1 MGFFY
6 TITLKMNIQ
15 KKLAK
20 SFQLFQEKKY
30 TEAIK
35 NLDEIIRFQPHN
47 YDAYSN
53 KAIILININKQ
64 QDAKICFEKAL
75 SISFDKK
82 IANNFVKLL
91 INQADWLNAQ
101 RVNDQLIN
109 KFGIIL
115 DYQKNKALILRG
127 LKKYNQ
133 AIEIYKDLIKKNLN
147 DIDLYLSLGFTFN
160 LIEEYEKAIENY
172 KMALELKK
180 DFYPAIYNLGIS
192 LNNAEKFDKAIGM
205 LEKSLEINPNNPSAL
220 LTLASAQI
228 KTNKFAKGKETI
240 EKVFKIDKNLI
251 TDKKVY
257 ANAIFQ
263 LGLMHMNK
271 NENNEALENLNK
283 VLKID
288 KNHIEANHHLGILAL
303 KTKNFRKVPEFYRY
317 RIRRTLRKY
326 GRFDDFD
333 YPEINHNTS
342 LIVGKEQGIGDE
354 LILIRLLEDLS
365 LKVKELVYVCSNKL
379 YKFITNNLK
388 NIKIVCE
395 DEYLDTENKIYN
407 DFTKINLHSIF
418 NYISDPLD
426 KIKKYK
432 NFVVDSHMVK
442 YYENKYRKN
451 NKKLI
456 GIAWMSKNGADDR
469 KKSLKL
475 HDLIPI
481 LKMQEKYSYVNLQYG
496 DVAREINQVNKNYET
511 EIKYDDDLD
520 YFDDIYSLAALI
532 KSCDIIITCSGVTAH
547 IAGILGVKT
556 FVLVPIFGGR
566 IWYWHEE
573 DLISSWYPSVSL
585 ITQNKSSD
593 WKQPISNLQKY
604 LSEYND

>member
-6 TITLKMNIQ
+6 KITLEMNIQ

-20 SFQLFQEKKY
+20 CFQLFQERKY
-30 TEAIK
+30 TEAIQI
-35 NLDEIIRFQPHN
+35 LDEIIRVQPKN

-53 KAIILININKQ
+53 KAIILINLNKLEA
-64 QDAKICFEKAL
+64 AKVCFEKAL

-82 IANNFVKLL
+82 IANNFVKFL
-91 INQADWLNAQ
+91 INQADWINAQ

-109 KFGIIL
+109 KFGITL
-115 DYQKNKALILRG
+115 DYQKNKALIFRG
-127 LKKYNQ
+127 LKKYNE
-133 AIEIYKDLIKKNLN
+133 AIDIYKDLIKKNLN

-160 LIEEYEKAIENY
+160 LIQEYENAIENY
-172 KMALELKK
+172 KIALKLKK

-192 LNNAEKFDKAIGM
+192 LNNAEKFDKAISM
-205 LEKSLEINPNNPSAL
+205 LERSLELNPNNPSAL

-228 KTNKFAKGKETI
+228 KTNKFEQGKETI
-240 EKVFKIDKNLI
+240 DKVFQIDQNLI
-251 TDKKVY
+251 TDKTVY

-271 NENNEALENLNK
+271 NENNEALENFNK

-303 KTKNFRKVPEFYRY
+303 KTKNFQKVPQFYRY
-317 RIRRTLRKY
+317 RIRRTIRKY

-333 YPEINHNTS
+333 YPEINQNTS
-342 LIVGKEQGIGDE
+342 LIVAKEQGIGDE
-354 LILIRLLEDLS
+354 LILVRLLEDLN
-365 LKVKELVYVCSNKL
+365 LQVKELVYVCSKKL
-379 YKFITNNLK
+379 YKFITFNSK
-388 NIKIVCE
+388 NIKIVSE
-395 DEYLDTENKIYN
+395 DEYLASENNIYKE
-407 DFTKINLHSIF
+407 FTKINLHSIF

-426 KIKKYK
+426 KIKNYK
-432 NFVVDSHMVK
+432 SFEIDSDMVK
-442 YYENKYRKN
+442 YYENKYKKN

-475 HDLIPI
+475 HDFNPI
-481 LKMQEKYSYVNLQYG
+481 LKMQEKFNYVNLQYG
-496 DVAREINQVNKNYET
+496 DVSSEINQENKNYGT
-511 EIKYDDDLD
+511 DIKCDDELD

-532 KSCDIIITCSGVTAH
+532 KSCDIIVTCSGVTAH

-573 DLISSWYPSVSL
+573 DIISSWYPSVSL
-585 ITQNKSSD
+585 ITQKKPD
-593 WKQPISNLQKY
+593 QWKEPISNMQKY
-604 LSEYND
+604 LREYND